1 MLRLP
6 QGTVATRLR
15 RARELLREELKGECY
30 A

>member
-6 QGTVATRLR
+6 EGTVKTRLR
-15 RARELLREELKGECY
+15 RAREILREELKGECY